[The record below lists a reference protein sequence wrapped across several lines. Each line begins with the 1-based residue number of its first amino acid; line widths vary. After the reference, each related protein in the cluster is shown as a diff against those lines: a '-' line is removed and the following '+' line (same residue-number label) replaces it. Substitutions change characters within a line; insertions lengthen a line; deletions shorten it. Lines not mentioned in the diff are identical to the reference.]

1 MARLLAHR
9 NVGQLPTRRN
19 KGCVASLKYVP
30 GAKNAKEL
38 LPSVLL
44 NARNDTGSHRLWGK
58 YRTYAIVLP
67 RYRARA
73 LVQKQ
78 IPSIAGKRLQAP
90 IAWYSVRQQAGNSEI
105 LSQKKNRV
113 NLPGAKSLSI
123 DPTSIRSAV
132 VMQCTVPAG
141 TTQSPVRDPRARR
154 GALKLRTKAPASR
167 AGA

>member
-105 LSQKKNRV
+105 LSQKKQSKFAGGEKPKHRPDFNP
-113 NLPGAKSLSI
+113 L
-123 DPTSIRSAV
+123 RSGNAV
-132 VMQCTVPAG
+132 YC
-141 TTQSPVRDPRARR
+141 ARR
-154 GALKLRTKAPASR
+154 HDSIASTRSSRT
-167 AGA
+167 